1 MTSWDDPLVI
11 VGLLAVVVAA
21 VGIVCEVRKNRLR
34 VELERFEERISPPLS
49 PTETA
54 WSIRVRPSKV
64 MEHCNVLVGTMKIPA
79 AKGGPIPLETKIPI
93 GGAENF
99 RIPTSGN
106 PFGDGD
112 GQMVTVKDDNKTVKR
127 QRFRKIP
134 LSR

>member
-11 VGLLAVVVAA
+11 VSLAAVVVAA
-21 VGIVCEVRKNRLR
+21 LAIVYQVRKDRLR

-54 WSIRVRPSKV
+54 WSIKVRPSKMV
-64 MEHCNVLVGTMKIPA
+64 EHCNVIVGAMKIPI
-79 AKGGPIPLETKIPI
+79 AKGGPTPLETKISV

-99 RIPTSGN
+99 RIPVTIN
-106 PFGDGD
+106 PSVDGD
-112 GQMVTVKDDNKTVKR
+112 GQMVTVKDDNRTVKK

-134 LSR
+134 LGK